1 VQDFNDLPNGS
12 LVLKV
17 SRAHTELERKVE
29 RIHRLLEVEGS
40 IVTWNDRIPDP
51 DAPDQMRQ
59 IDVSIRRDD
68 CLTLVECRLHS
79 RPQDVQ
85 WIEELMGRRVSLGAD
100 AVIAVSA
107 SGFTKTA
114 QKKAASFGIHLRD
127 FATLSSEEIQN
138 WGRRRTLRVAFC
150 EFTQVVVTL
159 FMKEPPDGALPKVTD
174 GNGNPI
180 SPSLWYMLFQQ
191 IMHLLDEQKWTGASA
206 TVNID
211 VGAELLVNG
220 KHPKSIKLATKV
232 RRVIEM
238 VTLASVVEY
247 VDPLTVASHAEM
259 GTFKLG
265 ASEFIESGD
274 DVAMTVDLSAIKLPE
289 NCCFETIAVDAGRV
303 VNMRPNIIGGE
314 HVFKT
319 QIPIQMR
326 YEFSAQ

>member
-1 VQDFNDLPNGS
+1 
-12 LVLKV
+12 
-17 SRAHTELERKVE
+17 
-29 RIHRLLEVEGS
+29 
-40 IVTWNDRIPDP
+40 
-51 DAPDQMRQ
+51 
-59 IDVSIRRDD
+59 
-68 CLTLVECRLHS
+68 
-79 RPQDVQ
+79 
-85 WIEELMGRRVSLGAD
+85 
-100 AVIAVSA
+100 
-107 SGFTKTA
+107 
-114 QKKAASFGIHLRD
+114 
-127 FATLSSEEIQN
+127 
-138 WGRRRTLRVAFC
+138 
-150 EFTQVVVTL
+150 
-159 FMKEPPDGALPKVTD
+159 
-174 GNGNPI
+174 
-180 SPSLWYMLFQQ
+180 MLFQQ